1 VIQPIYAVEDG
12 FTYPS
17 VESSLKLTIT
27 NDAGMMSNVM
37 APADAMSDQMMMPA
51 MTEMTPEAS
60 MMGEMTPEATDSMMM
75 AQPTTDGSMMEMT
88 PEATMGS

>member
-1 VIQPIYAVEDG
+1 MTDG

-17 VESSLKLTIT
+17 VESSLKFTIS
-27 NDAGMMSNVM
+27 NDMGMMMNVM
-37 APADAMSDQMMMPA
+37 APAGAMSDQMMMPGM

-60 MMGEMTPEATDSMMM
+60 MME
-75 AQPTTDGSMMEMT
+75 QPTADGSMMEMT